1 MSDTFNSKLVD
12 ISNGVFTKFCFNL
25 LSNEY
30 SDQDGRCIMEIY
42 GMVHLINQVTWTLL
56 CVCTQTFFLSNLT
69 SEPAATGVTV
79 YKCITSRKRYMYV
92 YNIRN
97 PSAITLISYIT
108 IPYLEAISSCIHTCK
123 CNYSYMLYIYI
134 YIYIYLHTCITSELA
149 IHTDIKDNYYRYDY
163 RIKLFFFYGL
173 QVHPYDCCPWG

>member
-1 MSDTFNSKLVD
+1 
-12 ISNGVFTKFCFNL
+12 
-25 LSNEY
+25 
-30 SDQDGRCIMEIY
+30 
-42 GMVHLINQVTWTLL
+42 
-56 CVCTQTFFLSNLT
+56 
-69 SEPAATGVTV
+69 
-79 YKCITSRKRYMYV
+79 MYV

-97 PSAITLISYIT
+97 PSAITLISYTT

-163 RIKLFFFYGL
+163 RIKLFFFMDCRSIPMIA
-173 QVHPYDCCPWG
+173 VHGVESKCLCHIAYVHIHVVKEVVSFHQLMGVACKRMIAQATDQQEECTLVSL